1 MLISIGFVSYLNMG
15 MTMISLE
22 VIPFLLLAIGV
33 DNMFLISSTFNR
45 VNGAKDLPDKFG
57 KTLKDVGP
65 SITTAA
71 LCESLAF
78 LMGSMTK
85 MPALQSF
92 CI

>member
-1 MLISIGFVSYLNMG
+1 MG

-45 VNGAKDLPDKFG
+45 TEGARDLPDKFG
-57 KTLKDVGP
+57 RAMRSVGP

-78 LMGSMTK
+78 LMGSLTK

-92 CI
+92 CVQAAFGVFIDYLL